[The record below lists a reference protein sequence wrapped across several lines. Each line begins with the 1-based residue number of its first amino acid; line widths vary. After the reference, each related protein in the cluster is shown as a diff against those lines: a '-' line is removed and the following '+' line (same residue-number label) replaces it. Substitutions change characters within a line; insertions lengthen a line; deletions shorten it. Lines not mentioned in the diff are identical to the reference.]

1 MECKNCNIPMVVK
14 EGKYGKF
21 FGCTNFPMC
30 REIVKIEG
38 TTGTQNN
45 GQVTA
50 KPSWKPTSGLDSKQ
64 NSIEAQCAMK
74 EANAAF
80 IAGKIEKEGIYEHAK
95 GLYNMTKELQNE
107 R

>member
-1 MECKNCNIPMVVK
+1 MKMNCKNCNIPMVVK

-21 FGCTNFPMC
+21 FGCANFPMC

-38 TTGTQNN
+38 TTGTENK
-45 GQVTA
+45 GQPQVQP
-50 KPSWKPTSGLDSKQ
+50 KSGFDSKQ

-95 GLYNMTKELQNE
+95 GLYNMTKELQSAE
-107 R
+107 

>member
-1 MECKNCNIPMVVK
+1 MNCKTCNIPMVVK

-21 FGCTNFPMC
+21 FGCANFPIC

-38 TTGTQNN
+38 TTGTENQ
-45 GQVTA
+45 GQT
-50 KPSWKPTSGLDSKQ
+50 PTYNKQPKSGFDSKQ
-64 NSIEAQCAMK
+64 NSIEAQCAVK

-80 IAGKIEKEGIYEHAK
+80 IAGKIEAEAIYNHAK
-95 GLYNMTKELQNE
+95 GLYNMVKELQNE